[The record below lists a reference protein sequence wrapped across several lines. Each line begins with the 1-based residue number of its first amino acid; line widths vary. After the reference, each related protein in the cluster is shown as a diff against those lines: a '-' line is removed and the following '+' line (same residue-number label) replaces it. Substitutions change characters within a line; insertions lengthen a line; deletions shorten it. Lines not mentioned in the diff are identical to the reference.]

1 MSREEVVAWLVAREP
16 AAPAPLAA
24 RVMEL
29 AREAPAAS
37 FGATMTETM
46 GNLGRYALD
55 RSLGR
60 GEMGND
66 VALDLLAADAFV
78 TYAFEAAA
86 EESADVRR
94 AVTTLVTGM
103 AP

>member
-1 MSREEVVAWLVAREP
+1 MAWLVARDP

-24 RVMEL
+24 RVTAL
-29 AREAPAAS
+29 AREVPAAALA
-37 FGATMTETM
+37 ATLTETM

-60 GEMGND
+60 GETGND

-94 AVTTLVTGM
+94 AVTDLVTRM

>member
-1 MSREEVVAWLVAREP
+1 MRREEVVAWLVAREP
-16 AAPAPLAA
+16 PAPAALAA
-24 RVMEL
+24 RLTAL
-29 AREAPAAS
+29 AREAPPAVQ
-37 FGATMTETM
+37 GATMTETM
-46 GNLGRYALD
+46 SALGRFALD

-60 GEMGND
+60 GETGDD

-94 AVTTLVTGM
+94 AVKGLITQM

>member
-1 MSREEVVAWLVAREP
+1 MSLRSRRS
-16 AAPAPLAA
+16 LAA
-24 RVMEL
+24 TL
-29 AREAPAAS
+29 
-37 FGATMTETM
+37 TETM

-60 GEMGND
+60 GETGND

-94 AVTTLVTGM
+94 VVTELVTAM

>member
-1 MSREEVVAWLVAREP
+1 VSLEQVLEWLAAREP

-24 RVMEL
+24 RLLEL
-29 AREAPAAS
+29 ARVAPTECL
-37 FGATMTETM
+37 GGTMTETM
-46 GNLGRYALD
+46 SALGRFALV

-60 GEMGND
+60 GETGND

-86 EESADVRR
+86 EEGADVRR
-94 AVTTLVTGM
+94 AVTDLLTRM
-103 AP
+103 PS